1 MKKCKNLLMTIVA
14 LLTLVGEISV
24 IPANLQNSSY
34 RKKEGVSNMTGLK
47 LLVISDQKY
56 FM

>member
-1 MKKCKNLLMTIVA
+1 MAIVA

-24 IPANLQNSSY
+24 IPANLQNTSY

-47 LLVISDQKY
+47 LLVINDQKS
-56 FM
+56 FT